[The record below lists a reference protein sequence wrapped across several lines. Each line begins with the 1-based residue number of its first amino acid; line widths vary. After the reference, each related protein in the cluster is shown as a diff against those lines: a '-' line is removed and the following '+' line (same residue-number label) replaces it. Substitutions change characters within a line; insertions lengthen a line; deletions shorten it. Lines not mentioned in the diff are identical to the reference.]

1 MAPLPSPPRARI
13 GAPDFNQHG
22 EDWPHRDASEFHRV
36 GQAIWH
42 IQRMGPTT
50 HADDT
55 PPPIALLLHGTGAST
70 HSLMDVMPLV
80 ARTHDTIAIDLP
92 GHGFTQTPASFQ
104 PNQVAVA
111 KAIKALLQQLG
122 VQPSLIV
129 GHSAGAA
136 VMLALAD
143 DGLASSTALVSL
155 NGALTPFPGIAQVLF
170 PATAQLLT
178 LGGITANLL
187 AGSAR
192 NRLRVERLLEQTG
205 GSPDAHYIDRYW
217 TLLQCSAHVSGALRL
232 MANWDLSRME
242 AIVSRLENPML
253 FLAGSQD
260 QAVNPDDAAR
270 LATLAPKATALRL
283 DRLGHLAHEQDAPR
297 VWGGVSDWLGAVSQ

>member
-170 PATAQLLT
+170 PPTSAAALLREDHGKPAGGKCAKPLARGATART
-178 LGGITANLL
+178 DGWL
-187 AGSAR
+187 AR
-192 NRLRVERLLEQTG
+192 CPLYRPVL
-205 GSPDAHYIDRYW
+205 
-217 TLLQCSAHVSGALRL
+217 
-232 MANWDLSRME
+232 
-242 AIVSRLENPML
+242 
-253 FLAGSQD
+253 
-260 QAVNPDDAAR
+260 
-270 LATLAPKATALRL
+270 
-283 DRLGHLAHEQDAPR
+283 DAPAVLCAR
-297 VWGGVSDWLGAVSQ
+297 VWRPAPHGKLGPQPHGGHCVSP